1 MTEDEAAKMIAG
13 IGDWDRCIVLF
24 PVGEQT
30 GCRWIGMSK
39 GDCVAMLS
47 KVAAEFVMH
56 HMPPADDS
64 RKN

>member
-13 IGDWDRCIVLF
+13 IGEWDRCIVLF

-39 GDCVAMLS
+39 GDCVATLS

-56 HMPPADDS
+56 HMPAADDS
-64 RKN
+64 RTN